1 MTGDTL
7 NRAMALLAFVLLTG
21 FVGILIGYVTRWDLA
36 IMSMITLVLAG
47 WDFWHTAMGNKS
59 DHH

>member
-7 NRAMALLAFVLLTG
+7 NRAMALLAFVILTG
-21 FVGILIGYVTRWDLA
+21 FVGILIAYVPRWDLA
-36 IMSMITLVLAG
+36 IMAMIMLVLAG
-47 WDFWHTAMGNKS
+47 WDFFHTATGRKS